1 MDFKDKY
8 FKYKDKYL
16 KLKKQI
22 GGGNIKII
30 KESDNQEIII
40 NNQSIS
46 FKMEI
51 LVNKVN
57 KVKKKMTDSVKL
69 GDFLYN
75 FTDNSEIKLND
86 TDFYIIN
93 IIFKKSTGIGLTLEE
108 ENFLN
113 ELLGIK
119 KVTTV
124 AEEEEVDTTLF
135 FNYEYINPIP
145 DSLRVTEIDTLFSL
159 LFSLDEYQSFSSNMT
174 VAYYIPIPRLI
185 ENRLYFLRNY
195 GIPNPMSVF
204 NKEKKNEMDTF
215 NLLKEI
221 YSSFETLFIK
231 SLIIDYS
238 KSNEHKNTGIINLDG
253 NPYFYK
259 KLNTLSNSTVGA
271 NSILK
276 NYTFIKDCNNL
287 DIDNKYTYEDNKYNL
302 HFVRVPLK
310 VILSINKDQ
319 IDIGY
324 LMEIVKGDT
333 IREIKRKDSEY
344 WKSNEQLIKTALHSL
359 VDVLTEKKFLIVD
372 FNDDNVMWDKESN
385 TLTYIDINDNSFL
398 RPYEL
403 QMNASVHD
411 AIKFMI

>member
-8 FKYKDKYL
+8 FKYKNKYL

-40 NNQSIS
+40 NNKSIS
-46 FKMEI
+46 LQMEI

-113 ELLGIK
+113 ELFGIK

-124 AEEEEVDTTLF
+124 AEEKVDTTLF

-159 LFSLDEYQSFSSNMT
+159 LFSLYKSQSFKTDDT
-174 VAYYIPIPRLI
+174 VAYYIPISKLI
-185 ENRLYFLRNY
+185 ENRLYFLRQY
-195 GIPNPMSVF
+195 STQNPILVF
-204 NKEKKNEMDTF
+204 NKEKKNEMDAF
-215 NLLKEI
+215 NLLKKI
-221 YSSFETLFIK
+221 YSSFDTLFVK

-238 KSNEHKNTGIINLDG
+238 KSIGYENTGIINLDG

-259 KLNTLSNSTVGA
+259 KLNTLSDSPVGA

-276 NYTFIKDCNNL
+276 IYKFIKDCNNL
-287 DIDNKYTYEDNKYNL
+287 NIDKEYIYNDNKYNL

-333 IREIKRKDSEY
+333 IREIKRKDSKY

-359 VDVLTEKKFLIVD
+359 VVVLTTKKFFILD
-372 FNDDNVMWDKESN
+372 LNDDNVIWDKESN
-385 TLTYIDINDNSFL
+385 TLTYIDINVNSFL
-398 RPYEL
+398 RPDKL

-411 AIKFMI
+411 FIDFMI

>member
-40 NNQSIS
+40 NKKSIS
-46 FKMEI
+46 LQMEI
-51 LVNKVN
+51 LVNEVNEVN

-93 IIFKKSTGIGLTLEE
+93 IIFKKSTGICLTLEE

-124 AEEEEVDTTLF
+124 DTTVF
-135 FNYEYINPIP
+135 FNYKYINPIP

-159 LFSLDEYQSFSSNMT
+159 LFSLYESQSFKTDDT
-174 VAYYIPIPRLI
+174 VAYYIPISKLI
-185 ENRLYFLRNY
+185 ENRLYFLRQY
-195 GIPNPMSVF
+195 CNPILIF
-204 NKEKKNEMDTF
+204 NKEKKNEMDAF
-215 NLLKEI
+215 NLLKKI
-221 YSSFETLFIK
+221 YSSFDTLFVK

-238 KSNEHKNTGIINLDG
+238 KSIGHENTGIINLDG

-259 KLNTLSNSTVGA
+259 KLNTLSYSPVGA

-276 NYTFIKDCNNL
+276 IYTFIKDCKNL
-287 DIDNKYTYEDNKYNL
+287 DIDNEYTYKDNRYNL

-333 IREIKRKDSEY
+333 IREIKRKDSKY

-359 VDVLTEKKFLIVD
+359 VDVLTTKKFFILD

-411 AIKFMI
+411 FIDFMI